1 MKERCSHT
9 PFVYFSANPHLMPAF
24 LLVLMLTGMPGTA
37 QERKTST
44 APGPGTWKGSELVYT
59 MQGSVRGIRDTFDTF
74 AWLGLPY
81 AQAPVGELRWKA
93 PQPPLSWKGIKKA
106 DSFGAQAI
114 QKLALVGWIR
124 GSEDCLYLNIW
135 RPADSSANLPVF
147 VWIHGGGNSS
157 GASNAS
163 PAYLGQALA
172 ARGRLVFVSIN
183 YRLGVF
189 GWLSHPVLR
198 EGIDPATD
206 SGNFGT
212 LDIIQALRWIQ
223 QNIRAFGGDPENVT
237 IAGESAGGFNVM
249 TMLASPAARG
259 LFHRAIAQSAY
270 RIKTTMAQAESFA
283 RDLFVQLLVKT
294 RRAKTVEEAARLLDT
309 EDPTALRRWL
319 RSLPARTI
327 MASFKAGPS
336 GMINFPYPIFDGHI
350 LPAAGFEAFNDPS
363 FALTTPLIIGTNK
376 EETKIFQFLGGGNIR
391 DPYYQA
397 FAELS
402 SARWKAEG
410 ADSFADAIAGKDGRP
425 PVYLYRFDWGALHPD
440 GTSVLPPTVAR
451 RLGAFHSLEIPFFLG
466 TGKIHGD
473 IPLINEIFTEDNR
486 GGRLA
491 LQHQMVSHVRNF
503 AWTGDPNIP
512 PSWATEQSQS
522 NGLLAVGDWPFWPA
536 WNPKAEPEPS
546 FMVFDATHEALASR
560 VEQGRMTM
568 EKVRA
573 MLFEYPEPLRSRLG
587 KGLQLDD

>member
-1 MKERCSHT
+1 
-9 PFVYFSANPHLMPAF
+9 MPA
-24 LLVLMLTGMPGTA
+24 LLLALMLAVTPGTA
-37 QERKTST
+37 QEGR
-44 APGPGTWKGSELVYT
+44 AADPPAPGTWKGSELVYT
-59 MQGSVRGIRDTFDTF
+59 MQGPVRGIRDKFDTF

-81 AQAPVGELRWKA
+81 AQPPVGELRWKA
-93 PQPPLSWKGIKKA
+93 PQPPLPWKGIRKA
-106 DSFGAQAI
+106 DSFGSQAI
-114 QKLALVGWIR
+114 QKLPLVGWIR

-135 RPADSSANLPVF
+135 RPADAGDTLPVF

-157 GASNAS
+157 GGADAS

-172 ARGRLVFVSIN
+172 ARGRVVFVSLN

-189 GWLSHPVLR
+189 GWLSHPLLR
-198 EGIDPATD
+198 EGKDPATD

-223 QNIRAFGGDPENVT
+223 ENIRAFGGDPDRVT
-237 IAGESAGGFNVM
+237 IAGESAGGFNVL
-249 TMLASPAARG
+249 TLLASPAARG
-259 LFHRAIAQSAY
+259 LFHRAVAQSAY
-270 RIKTTMAQAESFA
+270 RTKATMAQAESFA
-283 RDLFVQLLVKT
+283 RDLFVQLLVRT
-294 RRAKTVEEAARLLDT
+294 RKAKTAEEVTRLLDT
-309 EDPTALRRWL
+309 EDPSTLRRWL

-327 MASFKAGPS
+327 VATFKSGPS
-336 GMINFPYPIFDGHI
+336 WMFNFPYPIFDGHI

-363 FALTTPLIIGTNK
+363 FPVTTPLIIGTNK

-397 FAELS
+397 FAELA

-410 ADSFADAIAGKDGRP
+410 ADSFADAIAGKEGRP

-466 TGKIHGD
+466 TGRIHGD

-512 PSWATEQSQS
+512 PSWATASEQPADYAGSV
-522 NGLLAVGDWPFWPA
+522 LWPAWPA
-536 WNPKAEPEPS
+536 WNPAAMPAPS
-546 FMVFDATHEALASR
+546 FMVFDATKQALASR

-568 EKVRA
+568 DRVRA
-573 MLFEYPEPLRSRLG
+573 MLQEYPEPLQSRLR
-587 KGLQLDD
+587 KGLALDE